1 MADSAFPQELLSQP
15 SAERLQYFHRFTMAH
30 PQLQETKDALM
41 TAIEDAAPGSLVFV
55 FGPSGVGKTTLR
67 LRAEQLLIQK
77 MLPELDADPGLLPY
91 VSIEAM
97 APDSGVF
104 NWKEHF
110 RRILVSMEE
119 PFIGFRAV
127 LPLPAPKPD
136 SSWFQMPNSMGMS
149 SRLRYTVEQ
158 ALSHRRPQAVFL
170 DEAQHLAKM
179 PTGRRLL
186 DQLDVLKSIASR
198 TRTLHILVGTY
209 DLLFFRNL
217 SGQLSRRS
225 VSIHFPRYRL
235 EQDEDI
241 GVFQNVLLTFQHQL
255 PLEQPPDLMACW
267 QFLYERS
274 IGCVGV
280 LKEWLGRALARVLRE
295 HRAILTREHLEST
308 ALSAAQCQQMLAE
321 ARAGEKMLAECE
333 GSCLRLR
340 QELGFRD
347 DAAHPAVHRS
357 PEAKS
362 VPIVSA
368 RTRKGQRGQRRV
380 QRDRIGHASRAY
392 A

>member
-1 MADSAFPQELLSQP
+1 M
-15 SAERLQYFHRFTMAH
+15 RYFQDFTMAH
-30 PQLQETKDALM
+30 PHLQEAKDALL
-41 TAIEDAAPGSLVFV
+41 TAIEDADPGSLVFV
-55 FGPSGVGKTTLR
+55 FGPTGVGKTTLR
-67 LRAEQLLIQK
+67 RRVEQLITEL
-77 MLPELDADPGLLPY
+77 MLSELEADPGRLPY

-97 APDSGVF
+97 APETGVF

-110 RRILVSMEE
+110 RRILVNMEE
-119 PFIGFRAV
+119 AFIDFRAIPV
-127 LPLPAPKPD
+127 LPAPKPD
-136 SSWFQMPNSMGMS
+136 SSWFHTPKSMGMS

-158 ALSHRRPQAVFL
+158 ALSYRRPKAVFL

-198 TRTLHILVGTY
+198 TRTVHVLVGTY

-225 VSIHFPRYRL
+225 VSLHFPRYRL
-235 EQDEDI
+235 ERDEDVE
-241 GVFQNVLLTFQHQL
+241 VFRNTLLTFQQQI
-255 PLEQPPDLMACW
+255 PLEQPPDLTTRW

-280 LKEWLGRALARVLRE
+280 LKEWLSRALARALRE
-295 HRAILTREHLEST
+295 NRATLTQEHLECA
-308 ALSAAQCQQMLAE
+308 ALSAAQCQQMLTE
-321 ARAGEKMLAECE
+321 ARAGERMLAECE
-333 GSCLRLR
+333 DSCLRLR

-347 DAAHPAVHRS
+347 DTAQPVVHRL

-362 VPIVSA
+362 VSVVSP
-368 RTRKGQRGQRRV
+368 RTRKGQRGQRKV
-380 QRDRIGHASRAY
+380 QRDRIGFESSVCA
-392 A
+392 